1 MTAESQHQ
9 DPGSDAPAEATPG
22 LPGQLD
28 SPLILVV
35 DDDKL
40 NRVVMSAVLRQLGYR
55 FTLATNGREA
65 VEAVR
70 RERYA
75 AVLMDCLM
83 PEMDGYEATATI
95 RRHERLH
102 PSSDGAHRHVP
113 IIAVTAVAI
122 QGARERCIS
131 AGMDDYVTKPVVLQS
146 VAGVLERWLAG
157 PAADATWA
165 PELAAAEDESED
177 DAIDG
182 EALDALRQ
190 LDPAAGETLIAEV
203 VHDFS
208 VEVPPSFD
216 LLRAA
221 VVAGDAKSVVQQ
233 LHFIAGCASIVGATH
248 VERLARSLESAQPHD
263 APAMLQRA
271 AALVDDLEE
280 AFVRARVTLESIVA
294 LSDLKAPGTSA

>member
-9 DPGSDAPAEATPG
+9 APGSDAPAEATPG

-165 PELAAAEDESED
+165 PELAAAQGESED